1 MHGHF
6 NIVDV
11 QIHHVPADVAAGL
24 QQQQQPLVQQLPN
37 GVMMM
42 MMAPVLVDEL
52 PPPANAGGAAD
63 AQQQQQQPQAAG
75 NALQQ
80 EQQQGFMHNLLG
92 LGGNNV
98 LPQMMLGG
106 MAATDAGEHIAPTKL
121 SAEDLPPGLR
131 QLHLVNVG
139 FKSSKVPLPCAK
151 LQHLQIERCKAA
163 RAFRIPD
170 LTR

>member
-1 MHGHF
+1 M
-6 NIVDV
+6 
-11 QIHHVPADVAAGL
+11 AD
-24 QQQQQPLVQQLPN
+24 P
-37 GVMMM
+37 
-42 MMAPVLVDEL
+42 
-52 PPPANAGGAAD
+52 
-63 AQQQQQQPQAAG
+63 QQQQQQPQAAG